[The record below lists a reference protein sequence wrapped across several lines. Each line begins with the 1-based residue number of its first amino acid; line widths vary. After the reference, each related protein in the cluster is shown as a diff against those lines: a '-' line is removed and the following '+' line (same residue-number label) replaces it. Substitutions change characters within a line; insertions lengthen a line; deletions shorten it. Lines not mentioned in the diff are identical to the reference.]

1 MSAVSPFD
9 IVIFGGNGDLAQ
21 RKLLPA
27 LYQRFRDGALG
38 QQGRIIAAARE
49 TMSRD
54 EFLRR
59 AAASCRQHARAEF
72 DAGTW
77 AAFSELLDYI
87 RLDATIEADF
97 AALGEQLKAHPDRVR
112 VFYLSTGPDLF
123 SPICKHLG
131 SAGLVSEQARV
142 VLEKPLGHDLATAT
156 RINEQVAEVFSE
168 RQIYRIDHYLGKE
181 TVQNLIALRF
191 GNAFLEPLWNRA
203 NIDNVQITLAEQVGV
218 EGRGPFY
225 DRTGAL
231 RDMVQNHLLQLLCIV
246 AMDAPT
252 SVDADAVR
260 DEKLKVLRALR
271 PIRDGDVLQRTVRA
285 QYKAGAIASGAVPG
299 YTEEDGVAADSST
312 ETFVALKAEID
323 TWRWAGVPFY
333 LRTGKRMQERVA
345 EVVINFRAVPHS
357 IFGDAALPAPN
368 RLVITLQPRESVQLH
383 LMSKAP
389 GDDMRLRPVTLDLD
403 FQRTF
408 TRRPADAYERLLM
421 DCLRGRLTLFMRRD
435 EVDAA
440 WRWIEPI
447 LEAWEQH
454 GTAPKRYTA
463 GTWGP
468 AASSALIG
476 RGGHAWHEE
485 I

>member
-1 MSAVSPFD
+1 MSTVSPFD
-9 IVIFGGNGDLAQ
+9 IVIFGGTGDLAM

-38 QQGRIIAAARE
+38 QEGRILAAALEELDRNG
-49 TMSRD
+49 
-54 EFLRR
+54 FLER
-59 AAASCRQHARAEF
+59 ASASCRQHARAEF

-87 RLDATIEADF
+87 QLDATREADF
-97 AALGEQLKAHPDRVR
+97 AVLGQQLSRHPDRIR
-112 VFYLSTGPDLF
+112 LFYLSTGPDLF
-123 SPICKHLG
+123 SQICSHLG
-131 SAGLVSEQARV
+131 SAGLVNDQARV

-156 RINEQVAEVFSE
+156 RINEQVGEIFSE

-191 GNAFLEPLWNRA
+191 GNAFLEPLWNRS
-203 NIDNVQITLAEQVGV
+203 NIDSVQITLAEQVGV
-218 EGRGPFY
+218 NGRGPFY

-271 PIRDGDVLQRTVRA
+271 PMRHEDVLNRTVRG
-285 QYKAGAIASGAVPG
+285 QYRAGAIASGAVPG
-299 YTEEDGVAADSST
+299 YTEEEGVAADSIT

-323 TWRWAGVPFY
+323 TWRWANVPFY

-345 EVVINFRAVPHS
+345 EVVINFREVPHS
-357 IFGDAALPAPN
+357 IFGENTLPAPN
-368 RLVITLQPRESVQLH
+368 RLVITLQPQESVELH
-383 LMSKAP
+383 LMAKAP

-447 LEAWEQH
+447 LEAWEHH
-454 GTAPKRYTA
+454 GTVPKRYTA

-476 RGGHAWHEE
+476 RAGHAWHEE